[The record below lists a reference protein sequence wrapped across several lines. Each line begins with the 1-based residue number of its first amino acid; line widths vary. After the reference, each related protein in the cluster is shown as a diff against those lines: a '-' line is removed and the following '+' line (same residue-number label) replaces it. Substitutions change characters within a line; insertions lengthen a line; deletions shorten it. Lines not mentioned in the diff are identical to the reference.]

1 MRGDPRSRLLTDS
14 RRVQLLLIGL
24 GAAFLILVGLK
35 PLGLPYIPGARFS
48 DAATSHW
55 AAALF
60 LQRSVVRDGEFP
72 FWRDTIL
79 GGQPFAANPLNKTA
93 YPLQWLALILP
104 PALHI
109 NVMIVLHLLIAGAGM
124 WTLTRSL
131 GLGVWSAA
139 VSVIAYTL
147 SPRMVGHLG
156 AGHVDI
162 VYALAWLPCLL
173 WAVKRAA
180 TGSRRGL
187 WATGVFAGLMF
198 LADVRLSLFGLVLAG
213 AYALVEILR
222 NVSVGT
228 RHASSSAEI
237 STTRAENMSLNRDV
251 EVSPIGYSTENRTR
265 HASSLRGTTS
275 AFLGFL
281 LPAILFLLIAAA
293 VIVPL
298 ALWSPYLTRASLTAA
313 DASVFALRPE
323 YLLGVFIP
331 QTHRNVEVLT
341 YLGLVPLILAVLG
354 AVTAR
359 RRMIFWLVAALI
371 AGLYALGSNGFLWN
385 ILTQTVPFLLWFR
398 VPSRAWLIVTL
409 VVALLAGYGVERLKR
424 RPLQIAALLIL
435 ALELTL
441 TGRSWLEWRGEEYW
455 LPADQRAI
463 AETLIADGVNRVY
476 SPTYSLEQ
484 QVAELYEIE
493 LFYGVDPFQLS
504 ENVSALH
511 AVGGIESSA
520 YSVVQPPL
528 IGATGEDFTQANR
541 DAPINVEQLSAYG
554 VSHVVAA
561 YPLEETNLQ
570 LLATIEDVYVY
581 ANPAYQPIDQ
591 PFADLNASLASWTL
605 AATLVSLVTLVV
617 SLFLAVKAK
626 S

>member
-1 MRGDPRSRLLTDS
+1 MRVDARSIQVTET
-14 RRVQLLLIGL
+14 RRVQLLLVGL
-24 GAAFLILVGLK
+24 GAAFLILAGLK

-55 AAALF
+55 GAALF

-72 FWRDTIL
+72 YWRETIL

-131 GLGVWSAA
+131 GLSVWSAA
-139 VSVIAYTL
+139 VSVIAYVL

-162 VYALAWLPCLL
+162 VYALAWLPWVL
-173 WAVKRAA
+173 WAVKLAA
-180 TGSRRGL
+180 VGSRRGL
-187 WATGVFAGLMF
+187 WATGLFAGLMF

-213 AYALVEILR
+213 AWAIYHVLKADPTPIPSPNSGRGASGSLALPSFSVAASTDAGSPKYGRALR
-222 NVSVGT
+222 RGARLVG
-228 RHASSSAEI
+228 
-237 STTRAENMSLNRDV
+237 
-251 EVSPIGYSTENRTR
+251 Y
-265 HASSLRGTTS
+265 
-275 AFLGFL
+275 FL
-281 LPAILFLLIAAA
+281 PVILFLLIASA
-293 VIVPL
+293 VIIPL
-298 ALWSPYLTRASLTAA
+298 WLWSPYLTRASLTAA

-359 RRMIFWLVAALI
+359 RRVLFWLVAALI

-398 VPSRAWLIVTL
+398 VPSRAWLIVML
-409 VVALLAGYGVERLKR
+409 VVALLAGYGAERLKR
-424 RPLQIAALLIL
+424 RPLQIGVLVVIAV
-435 ALELTL
+435 ELMF
-441 TGRSWLEWRGEEYW
+441 TGRAWLEWRGDDYW
-455 LPADQRAI
+455 LPADQREL
-463 AETLIADGVNRVY
+463 AETLIADGVDRVY

-484 QVAELYEIE
+484 QVAEQYEID
-493 LFYGVDPFQLS
+493 LFYGVDPFQLRDY
-504 ENVSALH
+504 
-511 AVGGIESSA
+511 VGAIQDVGRITFEG
-520 YSVVQPPL
+520 YSIVQPPL
-528 IGATGEDFTQANR
+528 IGAIGEDFSTANR
-541 DAPINVEQLSAYG
+541 SAQPDTIAMWYHG
-554 VSHVVAA
+554 VSHVLAS
-561 YPLEETNLQ
+561 YPIENPRLELVDDLNG
-570 LLATIEDVYVY
+570 VYLY
-581 ANPAYQPIDQ
+581 ANGDYSSGVRLPTDGYWRDDDAR
-591 PFADLNASLASWTL
+591 PFHSVTL
-605 AATLVSLVTLVV
+605 LVTVGA
-617 SLFLAVKAK
+617 FLTVILGTFLTLRAK
-626 S
+626 T